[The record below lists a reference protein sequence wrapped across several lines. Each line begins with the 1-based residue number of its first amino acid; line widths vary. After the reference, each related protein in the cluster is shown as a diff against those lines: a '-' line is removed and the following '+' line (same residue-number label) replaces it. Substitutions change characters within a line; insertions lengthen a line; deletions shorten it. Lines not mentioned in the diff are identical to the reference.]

1 MMKLGVIAAMACNG
15 AIGKNNA
22 LLWHLPED
30 LKFFK
35 RTTLGHPVIM
45 GRKTFESIGR
55 PLPGRRNIVITRNA
69 TWHHNGVDVAG
80 SLDAAL
86 ALLAN
91 SPEPLAHEP
100 FVIGGGEIYAQAL
113 PHADV
118 IVLTEVDAEFEGDT
132 FFPAFDRAAFVQTAR
147 ESHTSPEGWAYHFVT
162 YQRRA

>member
-1 MMKLGVIAAMACNG
+1 MKLGLIAAVARNG
-15 AIGKNNA
+15 AIGKDNA

-55 PLPGRRNIVITRNA
+55 ALPGRHNIVITRNA
-69 TWHHNGVDVAG
+69 AWRHDGVDVAA

-86 ALLAN
+86 ALLAD
-91 SPEPLAHEP
+91 STEPLADEP

-113 PHADV
+113 PRADV
-118 IVLTEVDAEFEGDT
+118 IVLTEVDAEFDGDT
-132 FFPAFDRAAFVQTAR
+132 FFPAWDRAAFIEAAR
-147 ESHTSPEGWAYHFVT
+147 ESHTSPQGWPYHFVT
-162 YQRRA
+162 YQRRG

>member
-1 MMKLGVIAAMACNG
+1 MKLGLIAAVARNG
-15 AIGKNNA
+15 AIGKDNA

-55 PLPGRRNIVITRNA
+55 ALPGRRNIVITRNTA
-69 TWHHNGVDVAG
+69 WRHDGVDVAA

-86 ALLAN
+86 ALLAD
-91 SPEPLAHEP
+91 STEPLADEP
-100 FVIGGGEIYAQAL
+100 FVIGGVEIYAQAL
-113 PHADV
+113 PHANV
-118 IVLTEVDAEFEGDT
+118 IVLTEVDADFDGDT
-132 FFPAFDRAAFVQTAR
+132 FFPPWDSAAFVETAR
-147 ESHTSPEGWAYHFVT
+147 ETHTSPQGWAYHFVT